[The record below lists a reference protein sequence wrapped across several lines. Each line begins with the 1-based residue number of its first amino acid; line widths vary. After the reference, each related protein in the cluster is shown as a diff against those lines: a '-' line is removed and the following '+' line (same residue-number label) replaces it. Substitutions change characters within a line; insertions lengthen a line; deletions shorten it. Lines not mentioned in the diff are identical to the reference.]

1 MDIQFWINTTDYSVP
16 ELVWNG
22 IGCCFWLVTY
32 ILIIRNIKKTKFVE
46 MPFVIAVGNIS
57 WEYIWSFCYHPNTG
71 TFYVYG
77 YQASFF
83 LDFYILLMIFKYG
96 SKQIDIP
103 EIKKYFTQILIGLII
118 IWLPLN
124 YFFVKNGFDTPV
136 GANSGYIL
144 NLIISLL
151 SPILYLRNKKE
162 YFSRLVSWSR
172 FLGTGCISVSMFL
185 IYPENYFLHTLAI
198 VCFVIDLSFTLYLE
212 KQFKYSKK

>member
-1 MDIQFWINTTDYSVP
+1 
-16 ELVWNG
+16 
-22 IGCCFWLVTY
+22 
-32 ILIIRNIKKTKFVE
+32 

-151 SPILYLRNKKE
+151 SV
-162 YFSRLVSWSR
+162 F
-172 FLGTGCISVSMFL
+172 
-185 IYPENYFLHTLAI
+185 
-198 VCFVIDLSFTLYLE
+198 
-212 KQFKYSKK
+212 